1 MRQVTASG
9 QTVKD
14 AVQSALKQL
23 NTTED
28 QVNVEIIDE
37 GKKGFLGL
45 FGSKRAIVKV
55 SISENPIQ
63 LAEDYLVDILTNF
76 TEEKVSV
83 ERTVQGNTIY
93 FELTGKNMAMV
104 IGKRGQTLNAIQYL
118 VQIMLNRKAKERHQV
133 IVDAEGYRE
142 RRKQTL
148 VQLAYRLADK
158 ATKIN
163 KHVSLEPMPSFE
175 RKIIHGALQDNQMIE
190 TYSDGADPHRH
201 VVIKPLKK

>member
-9 QTVKD
+9 QTVED

-28 QVNVEIIDE
+28 QVNVEVIDE
-37 GKKGFLGL
+37 GKKGILGL

-55 SISENPIQ
+55 SVAENPIQ
-63 LAEDYLVDILTNF
+63 LAEDYLLNILTNF

-83 ERTVQGNTIY
+83 ERTVQGTSVY
-93 FELTGKNMAMV
+93 FELTGKHMAMV

-118 VQIMLNRKAKERHQV
+118 VQIMLNRKSNERHQV

-148 VQLAYRLADK
+148 VQLAHRLADK
-158 ATKIN
+158 ATSIN

-175 RKIIHGALQDNQMIE
+175 RKIIHSALQDNQKIE
-190 TYSDGADPHRH
+190 TYSDGTDPHRH
-201 VVIKPLKK
+201 VVIRPSKR

>member
-9 QTVKD
+9 QTVED

-37 GKKGFLGL
+37 GKKGILGL

-55 SISENPIQ
+55 TVAEDPIQ
-63 LAEDYLVDILTNF
+63 LVKDYLTDILTGF
-76 TEEKVSV
+76 TNEIVKV
-83 ERTVQGNTIY
+83 EPFVQGNTIT
-93 FELTGKNMAMV
+93 FELTGEKLAMI
-104 IGKRGQTLNAIQYL
+104 IGKRGQTLNAMQYL
-118 VQIMLNRKAKERHQV
+118 VQTMINRKAKERYNI

-148 VQLAYRLADK
+148 EQLAHRLADK

-175 RKIIHGALQDNQMIE
+175 RKIIHGTLQDNHKVE
-190 TYSDGADPHRH
+190 TYSDGVDPHRH
-201 VVIKPLKK
+201 VVIKPMK